1 MYQKILVP
9 LDGSKRAE
17 GILPHAESL
26 ATSHGATVILLRVV
40 QMVIVGDGYKNI
52 QYEES
57 MAASREALREAE
69 LYLDEQAGR
78 LRKKGLKVE
87 KITQMGPVVETILD
101 IAEKKNVDLIAMA
114 SHGRTGISKVFYG
127 SIAAGVIHRID
138 RPLLVIRSRK
148 ENLGASPQLE

>member
-9 LDGSKRAE
+9 LDGSKRAKRV
-17 GILPHAESL
+17 LPHAESL

-57 MAASREALREAE
+57 MAASREALSEAE

-87 KITQMGPVVETILD
+87 KIAQMGPVVETILD

-127 SIAAGVIHRID
+127 SIAAGVIQRID

-148 ENLGASPQLE
+148 DD

>member
-17 GILPHAESL
+17 RILPHAESL
-26 ATSHGATVILLRVV
+26 ATSYGATVILLRVM
-40 QMVIVGDGYKNI
+40 QMVIIGDGYKNI

-57 MAASREALREAE
+57 MAASRQALRKAEA
-69 LYLDEQAGR
+69 YLEEQAGR

-101 IAEKKNVDLIAMA
+101 NAEKKNVDLIAMA

-127 SIAAGVIHRID
+127 SIATGVIHRID

-148 ENLGASPQLE
+148 DE

>member
-9 LDGSKRAE
+9 MDGSKGAE
-17 GILPHAESL
+17 RILPHAETL
-26 ATSHGATVILLRVV
+26 ATSYGATVILLRVL
-40 QMVIVGDGYKNI
+40 QKVIIGDGYKNI

-57 MAASREALREAE
+57 MAASRQALREAE
-69 LYLDEQAGR
+69 AYLEEQAGR
-78 LRKKGLKVE
+78 LRKKGLRAE
-87 KITQMGPVVETILD
+87 KITQMGPVVETILNN
-101 IAEKKNVDLIAMA
+101 AEKKNVNLIAMA

-148 ENLGASPQLE
+148 DE

>member
-17 GILPHAESL
+17 QILPHAESL
-26 ATSHGATVILLRVV
+26 ATSYGATVILLRVL
-40 QMVIVGDGYKNI
+40 QMVIIGDGYKNI

-57 MAASREALREAE
+57 MAASRQALREAE
-69 LYLDEQAGR
+69 AYLEEQAGR

-101 IAEKKNVDLIAMA
+101 NAEKKNVDLIAMA

-148 ENLGASPQLE
+148 DE

>member
-17 GILPHAESL
+17 RILPHAESL

-40 QMVIVGDGYKNI
+40 QMVIVGDGYKHI

-57 MAASREALREAE
+57 IAASREALREAE
-69 LYLDEQAGR
+69 VYLEEQAGR

-87 KITQMGPVVETILD
+87 KIAQMGPVVETILD

-148 ENLGASPQLE
+148 DD

>member
-17 GILPHAESL
+17 RILPHAENL
-26 ATSHGATVILLRVV
+26 ATSYGATVILLQVV
-40 QMVIVGDGYKNI
+40 QMVIIGDGYKNI

-57 MAASREALREAE
+57 IAGSRQALREAE
-69 LYLDEQAGR
+69 VYLDEQADR

-101 IAEKKNVDLIAMA
+101 TAEKKNVDLIAMA

-138 RPLLVIRSRK
+138 RTLLVIRSRK
-148 ENLGASPQLE
+148 DD

>member
-17 GILPHAESL
+17 RILPHAESL
-26 ATSHGATVILLRVV
+26 ATSYGATVILLRVV
-40 QMVIVGDGYKNI
+40 QMLIIGDGYKNI

-57 MAASREALREAE
+57 MATSTQAIKEAE
-69 LYLDEQAGR
+69 AYLDELAGR

-87 KITQMGPVVETILD
+87 KITQFGPVVETILD
-101 IAEKKNVDLIAMA
+101 NAEKKNVDLIAMA
-114 SHGRTGISKVFYG
+114 SHGRTGIPRVFYG
-127 SIAAGVIHRID
+127 SIAAGVIHSID

-148 ENLGASPQLE
+148 EE